1 MQQQSSEDVVNIDL
15 QELVLLIDGTL
26 EVNANFHC
34 VLDIINV
41 GVDHHGISVSVD
53 DLQLR
58 AFRKVFGTPQDLSA
72 FEGREHSQGPGVEPR
87 LRVSKTTVH
96 GIGSQF
102 QGKLFDVPCGKLVN
116 GSFFVFHESLDLPS
130 TADECSNE
138 LGQYTLVL
146 VHRNIR
152 NFLIV
157 LRLLVV
163 SLIRLPLK
171 EKALCT

>member
-1 MQQQSSEDVVNIDL
+1 MQQQSSEDIVNIDF

-41 GVDHHGISVSVD
+41 GVNHHRISVTVD
-53 DLQLR
+53 DLQLG
-58 AFRKVFGTPQDLSA
+58 AFRKIFSTPQDLSA
-72 FEGREHSQGPGVEPR
+72 FESREHSQGPGVEPR
-87 LRVSKTTVH
+87 LCISKTTVH
-96 GIGSQF
+96 RIGSQF

-130 TADECSNE
+130 TADEGSNE
-138 LGQYTLVL
+138 FGQYALVL

-157 LRLLVV
+157 LRLFSV
-163 SLIRLPLK
+163 SLIQIPLRK
-171 EKALCT
+171 NTLGT